1 VVFDASP
8 EGWLDLFPEYVAFF
22 SLTDECT
29 GRRAKAAHSAANR
42 KLRNRESKIPDPAI
56 ENRKSQAGKIP
67 RSTVIPFCELRFSA
81 NTSSPMSRLTLVFL
95 ACLTSIALAKPS
107 AKPTPAP
114 STPAP
119 APASAPATPAPAA
132 DASTTPAATAPAPV
146 PTSTPKITY
155 SQVHADGPYIAMT
168 FDDGPSAA
176 NTPRLLDMLKQ
187 RKIHAT
193 FFFVGQCVQE
203 NPEIVKRIVAE
214 GHEIGNHSWSHPDL
228 ARMSEA
234 SVQNEIQKT
243 NDAIVAACGQS
254 PKVMRP
260 PYGAFTA
267 RQRAWANGTWGFK
280 IILWDVD
287 PLDWKVRNS
296 EHVKA
301 EILKQTVPGSI
312 ILSHDIHKTTVDAM
326 PETLDALLAKGFK
339 FVTVSELIA
348 MDHPA
353 TPRPKASPAAKAD
366 KADKADKSDKADPA
380 KPSGSATPA
389 TAAPATPAPA
399 ATPAATAKP

>member
-1 VVFDASP
+1 M
-8 EGWLDLFPEYVAFF
+8 
-22 SLTDECT
+22 
-29 GRRAKAAHSAANR
+29 
-42 KLRNRESKIPDPAI
+42 
-56 ENRKSQAGKIP
+56 Q
-67 RSTVIPFCELRFSA
+67 
-81 NTSSPMSRLTLVFL
+81 RLTLVFL

-107 AKPTPAP
+107 ATPAPAP
-114 STPAP
+114 STP
-119 APASAPATPAPAA
+119 APASAPATPSAS
-132 DASTTPAATAPAPV
+132 STTPVPSAPAPAS
-146 PTSTPKITY
+146 TGTATPKFTF
-155 SQVHADGPYIAMT
+155 SSCHVDGPYIAMT
-168 FDDGPSAA
+168 FDDGPHAQ

-228 ARMSEA
+228 AKMSDSA
-234 SVQNEIQKT
+234 VQNEIQKT
-243 NDAIVAACGQS
+243 QDAIQQACGQTA
-254 PKVMRP
+254 KIMRP

-267 RQRAWANGTWGFK
+267 RQRNWAHGTWGFQ

-296 EHVKA
+296 EHVKM
-301 EILKQTVPGSI
+301 EILKQTTQGSI

-353 TPRPKASPAAKAD
+353 TPKPKASPTAKGAKPESAKAS
-366 KADKADKSDKADPA
+366 AD
-380 KPSGSATPA
+380 ATP
-389 TAAPATPAPA
+389 AAPATPAPA